1 MNSVHC
7 MKRLTL
13 SVCVPHTISL
23 DPLSHTC
30 GVLMLLW
37 TQFTTSS
44 DLPFACMLS
53 MQHAI
58 CIRPS
63 SCTCAILTLLLA
75 QFPSQTCMSLF
86 GSLCHAEHH
95 SIAHTP
101 SHKHITCT
109 CTFPALVLCLVPV
122 QSFCVS
128 CTQFAWPQRHAL
140 PPLATTPKVCICLHA
155 GIYELRLPQ
164 PHPQTP
170 SVSLPTCVC
179 VWVNVSLQHDTHI
192 PDVLWCIH
200 MYMCTICVHT
210 SIMCVSAWLLCI
222 PPILFRSQD
231 AALQQRLWLL
241 EGSSQRANSRYQ
253 GATRQQQG
261 HRPPSPSMHTL
272 THHPVDPQEGR
283 FRAPCEKS

>member
-1 MNSVHC
+1 MYTPLILPVQCMCVAVNSVHC
-7 MKRLTL
+7 MKRLAL

-23 DPLSHTC
+23 DPLSRTC

-44 DLPFACMLS
+44 DSPFAL
-53 MQHAI
+53 HA
-58 CIRPS
+58 
-63 SCTCAILTLLLA
+63 TCNMYTPLLLHMCHTHIA
-75 QFPSQTCMSLF
+75 VDSVPFTNLSLF

-122 QSFCVS
+122 LSFCVS

-179 VWVNVSLQHDTHI
+179 V
-192 PDVLWCIH
+192 
-200 MYMCTICVHT
+200 
-210 SIMCVSAWLLCI
+210 
-222 PPILFRSQD
+222 F
-231 AALQQRLWLL
+231 
-241 EGSSQRANSRYQ
+241 G
-253 GATRQQQG
+253 
-261 HRPPSPSMHTL
+261 
-272 THHPVDPQEGR
+272 
-283 FRAPCEKS
+283 